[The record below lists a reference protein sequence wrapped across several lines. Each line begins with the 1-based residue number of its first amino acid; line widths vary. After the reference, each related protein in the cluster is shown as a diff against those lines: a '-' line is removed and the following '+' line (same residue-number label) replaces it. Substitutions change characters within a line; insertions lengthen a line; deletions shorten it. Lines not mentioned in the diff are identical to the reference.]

1 MSQDPAVSAENAA
14 SKARPRRTG
23 KQRHAEADS
32 HSQLHQLPWQTL
44 KNPYKPI
51 EIIYQEQLELIHDA
65 SMRILE
71 EVGMDVLDEDAREL
85 MAKSGAQVKA
95 GSNRVRFDRHLIMDY
110 ISSVP
115 EQFTLHAR
123 NPAHNLQ
130 IGKNFTN
137 FGTVASAPNSSS
149 MDGGRRAG
157 NKADYQNFL
166 RLMQSLNILH
176 FTGGYPVEPVDIHA
190 SVRHLDCLA
199 DCVTLTDKVFHA
211 YSLGRQ
217 RNRDG
222 IEIARIARG
231 ISHEQL
237 DQEPSLF
244 TIINTSSPLRL
255 DQPMLQ
261 GIMEMSARNQVVML
275 TPFTLAG
282 AMAPVTVAGAIAQQN
297 AEALAGIAFTQMVR
311 RGAPAVYGGFTSN
324 VDMKSGAPAF
334 GTPEYVQAAQISGQ
348 LARHYKIPFRSSNVC
363 AANTV
368 DAQAAYESTMSLWG
382 AIMGGT
388 NFLMHGAG
396 WLEGG
401 LCASFEKM
409 MIDADL
415 LQMMAVYLQG
425 VTVDE
430 ASLALEA
437 VKDVGPGGHYFGT
450 AHTMA
455 RYKDAFYAPL
465 ISDWRNFETWQEAG
479 SPTAYDH
486 AHKLY
491 KQILENYEPPALDAA
506 IREELDDFV
515 ARRKS
520 EGGVATDF

>member
-1 MSQDPAVSAENAA
+1 MSQEPDVSIETAA
-14 SKARPRRTG
+14 SKARPRRT
-23 KQRHAEADS
+23 KRHAEGGS
-32 HSQLHQLPWQTL
+32 SFQLHQLPWQLL

-51 EIIYQEQLELIHDA
+51 EIIHQEQIEQIHNA

-71 EVGMDVLDEDAREL
+71 EVGMDILDDDARAL
-85 MAKSGAQVKA
+85 MAQCGAQVVA
-95 GSNRVRFDRHLIMDY
+95 GSNRVRFDRGMIMEY
-110 ISSVP
+110 IASVP
-115 EQFTLHAR
+115 ESFTLHAR
-123 NPAHNLQ
+123 NPEHNLQ
-130 IGKNFTN
+130 IGKNFTS
-137 FGTVASAPNSSS
+137 FGTVASAPNASS

-157 NKADYQNFL
+157 NHADYQNFL
-166 RLMQSLNILH
+166 RLMQSLNILQ

-217 RNRDG
+217 RNKDG

-231 ISHEQL
+231 ISNEQL

-244 TIINTSSPLRL
+244 TIINSSSPLRL

-334 GTPEYVQAAQISGQ
+334 GTPEYVLAAQISGQ
-348 LARHYKIPFRSSNVC
+348 LTRHYKIPFRSSNVC
-363 AANTV
+363 ASNTV
-368 DAQAAYESTMSLWG
+368 DAQAAYESTMALWG
-382 AIMGGT
+382 SIMGGA

-401 LCASFEKM
+401 LCASFEKLVM
-409 MIDADL
+409 DADL

-425 VTVDE
+425 VKVDDDT
-430 ASLALEA
+430 LALDA

-465 ISDWRNFETWQEAG
+465 VSDWRNYETWQEAG
-479 SPTAYDH
+479 SPTTYEH
-486 AHKLY
+486 AHRLY
-491 KQILENYEPPALDAA
+491 KKILEQYEAPPLDEA
-506 IREELDDFV
+506 IRDELNDFV

>member
-1 MSQDPAVSAENAA
+1 MSQEPTFPTETS
-14 SKARPRRTG
+14 SQARTRRTR
-23 KQRHAEADS
+23 QRHTDS
-32 HSQLHQLPWQTL
+32 STASLHQLPWQQL
-44 KNPYKPI
+44 KNDYKPI
-51 EIIYQEQLELIHDA
+51 AVIYEEQLEQIHHT

-71 EVGMDVLDEDAREL
+71 EVGMDILDDDARAL
-85 MAKSGAQVKA
+85 MKHCGANVTA
-95 GSNRVRFDRHLIMDY
+95 GSNRVQFDRHMIMDY
-110 ISSVP
+110 LATVP
-115 EQFTLHAR
+115 ESFTLHAR
-123 NPAHNLQ
+123 NPEHNLT
-130 IGKNFTN
+130 IGKNFTS
-137 FGTVASAPNSSS
+137 FGTVASAPNASS

-157 NKADYQNFL
+157 NQADYRNFL
-166 RLMQSLNILH
+166 RLMQSLNILQ

-282 AMAPVTVAGAIAQQN
+282 AMAPVTIAGALAQQN

-334 GTPEYVQAAQISGQ
+334 GTPEYVMAAQISGQ
-348 LARHYKIPFRSSNVC
+348 LARHYKIPYRSSNVC
-363 AANTV
+363 ASNTV

-382 AIMGGT
+382 AIMGGA

-401 LCASFEKM
+401 LCASFEKL
-409 MIDADL
+409 IVDADL
-415 LQMMAVYLQG
+415 LQMMAVYLKG
-425 VTVDE
+425 ITVDE

-465 ISDWRNFETWQEAG
+465 VSDWRNFETWQEAG
-479 SPTAYDH
+479 KPTTYEH
-486 AHKLY
+486 AHRLY
-491 KQILENYEPPALDAA
+491 KQILENYQPPALDDA

-515 ARRKS
+515 ARRKR

>member
-1 MSQDPAVSAENAA
+1 MSQEPAVSTEAA
-14 SKARPRRTG
+14 SSQARPRRTR
-23 KQRHAEADS
+23 QRHTDS
-32 HSQLHQLPWQTL
+32 STASQLPQLPWHQL

-51 EIIYQEQLELIHDA
+51 EVIYEEQVEQIHNT

-71 EVGMDVLDEDAREL
+71 EVGMDILDDDARAL
-85 MAKSGAQVKA
+85 MKQCGANVTV
-95 GSNRVRFDRHLIMDY
+95 GSNRVQFDRHMIMDY
-110 ISSVP
+110 LASVP
-115 EQFTLHAR
+115 EVFTLHAR
-123 NPAHNLQ
+123 NPDHNLQ
-130 IGKNFTN
+130 IGKNFTS

-149 MDGGRRAG
+149 MDGGRRSG
-157 NKADYQNFL
+157 NHEDYQNFL

-231 ISHEQL
+231 ISNEQL

-244 TIINTSSPLRL
+244 SIINSSSPLRL

-261 GIMEMSARNQVVML
+261 GIMEMSARNQVIML

-282 AMAPVTVAGAIAQQN
+282 AMAPVTLAGAIAQQN

-311 RGAPAVYGGFTSN
+311 RGSPAVYGGFTSN

-334 GTPEYVQAAQISGQ
+334 GTPEYVMAAQISGQ

-363 AANTV
+363 ASNTV
-368 DAQAAYESTMSLWG
+368 DAQAAYESTMALWG
-382 AIMGGT
+382 AIMGGA

-401 LCASFEKM
+401 LCASFEKL
-409 MIDADL
+409 IVDADL

-425 VTVDE
+425 VTVDD
-430 ASLALEA
+430 ATLALEA

-465 ISDWRNFETWQEAG
+465 VSDWRNFETWQEAG
-479 SPTAYDH
+479 SPTTYEH

-491 KQILENYEPPALDAA
+491 KQILQSYEPPPLDAA
-506 IREELDDFV
+506 IRDELNDFV

>member
-1 MSQDPAVSAENAA
+1 MSQEQDLSAEAGS
-14 SKARPRRTG
+14 SKTRPRRT
-23 KQRHAEADS
+23 KQRHAETQAS
-32 HSQLHQLPWQTL
+32 GQLHQLPWQTL
-44 KNPYKPI
+44 KNPYQPI
-51 EIIYQEQLELIHDA
+51 EIINAEQIELIHDT

-85 MAKSGAQVKA
+85 MAKAGAKVTA
-95 GSNRVRFDRHLIMDY
+95 GSHRVHFDRHLIMDY
-110 ISSVP
+110 MASVP
-115 EQFTLHAR
+115 ESFTLHAR
-123 NPAHNLQ
+123 NPDHNLH

-137 FGTVASAPNSSS
+137 FGTVASAPNASSL
-149 MDGGRRAG
+149 DGGRRAG
-157 NKADYQNFL
+157 NQTDYRNFL

-176 FTGGYPVEPVDIHA
+176 FTGGYPVEPVDLHA

-237 DQEPSLF
+237 EQDPSLF

-282 AMAPVTVAGAIAQQN
+282 AMAPVTLAGALAQQN

-368 DAQAAYESTMSLWG
+368 DAQAAYESTMALWG

-450 AHTMA
+450 AHTIA
-455 RYKDAFYAPL
+455 RYKQAFYAPL

-479 SPTAYDH
+479 SPTAYEH
-486 AHKLY
+486 AHRLY
-491 KQILENYEPPALDAA
+491 QQILHTYEPPALDVA
-506 IREELDDFV
+506 IREELEDFV
-515 ARRKS
+515 ARRKR

>member
-1 MSQDPAVSAENAA
+1 MSQEPAVSAETA
-14 SKARPRRTG
+14 SVKARPRRSKRAETG
-23 KQRHAEADS
+23 IS
-32 HSQLHQLPWQTL
+32 SQLHQLPWSTL

-51 EIIYQEQLELIHDA
+51 EIIYEEQIEQIHHA

-71 EVGMDVLDEDAREL
+71 EVGMDILDEDARAL
-85 MAKSGAQVKA
+85 MKQCGAKVTT
-95 GSNRVRFDRHLIMDY
+95 GSHRVYFDRSLIMDY
-110 ISSVP
+110 LASVP
-115 EQFTLHAR
+115 ELFTLHAR
-123 NPAHNLQ
+123 NPIHNLQ
-130 IGKNFTN
+130 IGKNFTS
-137 FGTVASAPNSSS
+137 FGTVASAPNASS

-157 NKADYQNFL
+157 NHVDYQNFL
-166 RLMQSLNILH
+166 RLMQSLNILQ

-237 DQEPSLF
+237 EQEPSLF
-244 TIINTSSPLRL
+244 TIINSSSPLRL

-282 AMAPVTVAGAIAQQN
+282 AMAPVTLAGAIAQQN
-297 AEALAGIAFTQMVR
+297 AEALVGIAFTQMVR

-334 GTPEYVQAAQISGQ
+334 GTPEYVLAAQISGQ

-363 AANTV
+363 ASNTV
-368 DAQAAYESTMSLWG
+368 DAQAAYESTMALWG
-382 AIMGGT
+382 AIMGGA

-401 LCASFEKM
+401 LCASFEKL
-409 MIDADL
+409 IVDADL

-430 ASLALEA
+430 ATLALEA

-465 ISDWRNFETWQEAG
+465 VSDWRNFETWQEAG
-479 SPTAYDH
+479 SPTTYEH

-491 KQILENYEPPALDAA
+491 KQILQNYEPPPLDAA
-506 IREELDDFV
+506 IRDELNDFV

>member
-1 MSQDPAVSAENAA
+1 MSQASAA
-14 SKARPRRTG
+14 SVETTSAKARPRRT
-23 KQRHAEADS
+23 KRAETGTS
-32 HSQLHQLPWQTL
+32 SPLRQLPWQIL

-51 EIIYQEQLELIHDA
+51 EIIYEEQIEQIHNTA
-65 SMRILE
+65 MRILE
-71 EVGMDVLDEDAREL
+71 EVGMDILDEDARAL
-85 MAKSGAQVKA
+85 MKQCGAKVTE
-95 GSNRVRFDRHLIMDY
+95 GSHRVYFDRHLIMDY
-110 ISSVP
+110 LASVP

-123 NPAHNLQ
+123 NPAHNLS
-130 IGKNFTN
+130 IGKNFTS
-137 FGTVASAPNSSS
+137 FGTVASAPNASS

-157 NKADYQNFL
+157 NHADYQNFL
-166 RLMQSLNILH
+166 RLMQSLNILQ

-199 DCVTLTDKVFHA
+199 DCVILTDKVFHA

-231 ISHEQL
+231 ISPEQL

-244 TIINTSSPLRL
+244 SIINSSSPLRL

-261 GIMEMSARNQVVML
+261 GIMEMSARNQVIML

-282 AMAPVTVAGAIAQQN
+282 AMAPVTLAGAIAQQN
-297 AEALAGIAFTQMVR
+297 AEALVGIAFTQMVR

-334 GTPEYVQAAQISGQ
+334 GTPEYVLAAQISGQ

-363 AANTV
+363 ASNTV
-368 DAQAAYESTMSLWG
+368 DAQAAYESSMALWG

-401 LCASFEKM
+401 LCASFEKL
-409 MIDADL
+409 IVDADL

-430 ASLALEA
+430 ATLALEA

-465 ISDWRNFETWQEAG
+465 VSDWRNFETWQEAG
-479 SPTAYDH
+479 SPTTYEH
-486 AHKLY
+486 AHRVY
-491 KQILENYEPPALDAA
+491 KQILQHYEPPPLEAA
-506 IREELDDFV
+506 IREELDEFV
-515 ARRKS
+515 ARRKR

>member
-1 MSQDPAVSAENAA
+1 MSQASAA
-14 SKARPRRTG
+14 SVETTSAKARPRRVKRAETG
-23 KQRHAEADS
+23 TS
-32 HSQLHQLPWQTL
+32 SPLHQLPWQVL

-51 EIIYQEQLELIHDA
+51 EIIYEEQIEQIHHT

-71 EVGMDVLDEDAREL
+71 EVGMDILDEDARAL
-85 MAKSGAQVKA
+85 MKQCGAKVTE
-95 GSNRVRFDRHLIMDY
+95 GSHRVYFDRHLIMNY
-110 ISSVP
+110 LASVP

-123 NPAHNLQ
+123 NPAHNLS
-130 IGKNFTN
+130 IGKKFTS
-137 FGTVASAPNSSS
+137 FGTVASAPNASS

-157 NKADYQNFL
+157 NHADYQNFL
-166 RLMQSLNILH
+166 RLMQSLNILQ

-199 DCVTLTDKVFHA
+199 DCVILTDKVFHA

-231 ISHEQL
+231 ISPEQL

-244 TIINTSSPLRL
+244 SIINSSSPLRL

-261 GIMEMSARNQVVML
+261 GIMEMSARNQVIML

-282 AMAPVTVAGAIAQQN
+282 AMAPVTLAGAIAQQN
-297 AEALAGIAFTQMVR
+297 AEALVGIAFTQMVR

-334 GTPEYVQAAQISGQ
+334 GTPEYVLAAQISGQ

-363 AANTV
+363 ASNTV
-368 DAQAAYESTMSLWG
+368 DAQAAYESSMALWG

-401 LCASFEKM
+401 LCASFEKL
-409 MIDADL
+409 IVDADL

-430 ASLALEA
+430 ATLALEA

-465 ISDWRNFETWQEAG
+465 VSDWRNFETWQEAG
-479 SPTAYDH
+479 SPTTYEH
-486 AHKLY
+486 AHRVY
-491 KQILENYEPPALDAA
+491 KQILQHYEPPPLEAA
-506 IREELDDFV
+506 IREELDEFV
-515 ARRKS
+515 ARRKR

>member
-1 MSQDPAVSAENAA
+1 MSQESAVSAETA
-14 SKARPRRTG
+14 SVKARPRRSKRPET
-23 KQRHAEADS
+23 S
-32 HSQLHQLPWQTL
+32 TSSQLQQLPWQIL

-51 EIIYQEQLELIHDA
+51 EIIYEEQIEQIHHA

-71 EVGMDVLDEDAREL
+71 EVGMDILDEDARAL
-85 MAKSGAQVKA
+85 MKQCGAKVTE
-95 GSNRVRFDRHLIMDY
+95 GSHRVHFDRHLIMHY
-110 ISSVP
+110 LASVP
-115 EQFTLHAR
+115 ESFTLHAR
-123 NPAHNLQ
+123 NPAHHLQ
-130 IGKNFTN
+130 IGKNFTS
-137 FGTVASAPNSSS
+137 FGTVASAPNASS

-157 NKADYQNFL
+157 NHADYQNFL
-166 RLMQSLNILH
+166 RLMQSFNILQ

-231 ISHEQL
+231 ISHEHL
-237 DQEPSLF
+237 EQEPSLF
-244 TIINTSSPLRL
+244 TIINSSSPLRL

-282 AMAPVTVAGAIAQQN
+282 AMAPVTLAGAIAQQN

-334 GTPEYVQAAQISGQ
+334 GTPEYVLAAQISGQ
-348 LARHYKIPFRSSNVC
+348 LARHYQIPFRSSNVC
-363 AANTV
+363 ASNTV
-368 DAQAAYESTMSLWG
+368 DAQAAYESTMALWG
-382 AIMGGT
+382 AIMGGA

-401 LCASFEKM
+401 LCASFEKLI
-409 MIDADL
+409 IDADL

-430 ASLALEA
+430 ATLALEA

-455 RYKDAFYAPL
+455 RYKEAFYAPL
-465 ISDWRNFETWQEAG
+465 VSDWRNFETWQEAG
-479 SPTAYDH
+479 SPTTYEH
-486 AHKLY
+486 AHQLY
-491 KQILENYEPPALDAA
+491 KQILQHYEPPPLDAA
-506 IREELDDFV
+506 IREELDAFV

>member
-1 MSQDPAVSAENAA
+1 MSQEPAISSEATI
-14 SKARPRRTG
+14 SKARPRRT
-23 KQRHAEADS
+23 KRHADAS
-32 HSQLHQLPWQTL
+32 ASPALHQLPWQVL

-51 EIIYQEQLELIHDA
+51 EIIYAEQIELIHDA

-71 EVGMDVLDEDAREL
+71 EVGMDVLDEDAKL
-85 MAKSGAQVKA
+85 IMAQAGAKVTA
-95 GSNRVRFDRHLIMDY
+95 GSNRVYFDRHLIQDY
-110 ISSVP
+110 IASVP
-115 EQFTLHAR
+115 ESFTLHAR
-123 NPAHNLQ
+123 NPAHHLQ
-130 IGKNFTN
+130 IGKNFTS
-137 FGTVASAPNSSS
+137 FGTVASAPNASS
-149 MDGGRRAG
+149 MDTGRRAG
-157 NKADYQNFL
+157 NQADYRNFL
-166 RLMQSLNILH
+166 RLMQSLNILQ

-231 ISHEQL
+231 ISNEQL
-237 DQEPSLF
+237 EQEPSLF

-261 GIMEMSARNQVVML
+261 GIMEMSARNQVIML

-282 AMAPVTVAGAIAQQN
+282 AMAPVTIAGAIAQQN

-334 GTPEYVQAAQISGQ
+334 GTPEYVMAAQISGQ

-363 AANTV
+363 ASNTV
-368 DAQAAYESTMSLWG
+368 DAQAAYESTMALWG

-409 MIDADL
+409 IVDADL

-465 ISDWRNFETWQEAG
+465 VSDWRNFETWQEAG
-479 SPTAYDH
+479 SPTTYEH
-486 AHKLY
+486 AHRLY
-491 KQILENYEPPALDAA
+491 KQILQDYEPPALEEA
-506 IREELDDFV
+506 IREELEDFV
-515 ARRKS
+515 ARRKR

>member
-1 MSQDPAVSAENAA
+1 MSQEPAVSAETA
-14 SKARPRRTG
+14 SAKARPRRAKRVET
-23 KQRHAEADS
+23 S
-32 HSQLHQLPWQTL
+32 TSSQLQQLPWQIL

-51 EIIYQEQLELIHDA
+51 EIIYEEQIEQIHHT

-71 EVGMDVLDEDAREL
+71 EVGMDILDEDARAL
-85 MAKSGAQVKA
+85 MKQCGAKVTA
-95 GSNRVRFDRHLIMDY
+95 GSHRVYFDRYLIMDY
-110 ISSVP
+110 LASVP
-115 EQFTLHAR
+115 ELFTLHAR
-123 NPAHNLQ
+123 NPMHNLQ
-130 IGKNFTN
+130 IGKNFTS
-137 FGTVASAPNSSS
+137 FGTVASAPNASS
-149 MDGGRRAG
+149 MEGGRRAG

-166 RLMQSLNILH
+166 RLMQSLNILQ

-237 DQEPSLF
+237 EQEPSLF
-244 TIINTSSPLRL
+244 TIINSSSPLRL

-282 AMAPVTVAGAIAQQN
+282 AMAPVTLAGAIAQQN

-334 GTPEYVQAAQISGQ
+334 GTPEYVLAAQISGQ

-363 AANTV
+363 ASNTV
-368 DAQAAYESTMSLWG
+368 DAQAAYESTMALWG
-382 AIMGGT
+382 AIMGGA

-401 LCASFEKM
+401 LCASFEKL
-409 MIDADL
+409 IVDADL

-430 ASLALEA
+430 ATLALEA

-455 RYKDAFYAPL
+455 RYKEAFYAPL
-465 ISDWRNFETWQEAG
+465 VSDWRNFETWQEAG
-479 SPTAYDH
+479 SPTTYEH
-486 AHKLY
+486 AHQLY
-491 KQILENYEPPALDAA
+491 KQILQNYEPPPLDAA
-506 IREELDDFV
+506 IREELDAFV

>member
-1 MSQDPAVSAENAA
+1 MSQEPAVSTEAA
-14 SKARPRRTG
+14 SQARPRRTR
-23 KQRHAEADS
+23 QRHAES
-32 HSQLHQLPWQTL
+32 GSNFHLHQLPWQQL

-51 EIIYQEQLELIHDA
+51 EIIYEEQIEQIHNT

-71 EVGMDVLDEDAREL
+71 EVGMDILDDEARAL
-85 MAKSGAQVKA
+85 MKQCGAKITA
-95 GSNRVRFDRHLIMDY
+95 GSNRVQFDRHMIMDY

-115 EQFTLHAR
+115 ELFTLHAR
-123 NPAHNLQ
+123 NPEHNLQ
-130 IGKNFTN
+130 IGKNFTS
-137 FGTVASAPNSSS
+137 FGTVASAPNASS

-157 NKADYQNFL
+157 KHADYQNFL
-166 RLMQSLNILH
+166 RLMQSLNILQ

-199 DCVTLTDKVFHA
+199 DCVTLTDKAFHA

-237 DQEPSLF
+237 EQEPSLF
-244 TIINTSSPLRL
+244 TIINSSSPLRL

-282 AMAPVTVAGAIAQQN
+282 AMAPVTVAGAVAQQN

-311 RGAPAVYGGFTSN
+311 RGAPAAYGGFTSN

-334 GTPEYVQAAQISGQ
+334 GTPEYVQAAHISGQ
-348 LARHYKIPFRSSNVC
+348 LARRYKIPYRSSNVC
-363 AANTV
+363 ASNTV
-368 DAQAAYESTMSLWG
+368 DTQAGYESTMALWG
-382 AIMGGT
+382 AIMGGA

-401 LCASFEKM
+401 LCASFEKL
-409 MIDADL
+409 IVDADL

-465 ISDWRNFETWQEAG
+465 VSDWRNFETWQEAG
-479 SPTAYDH
+479 SPTTYEH

-491 KQILENYEPPALDAA
+491 KQILQSYEPPPLDAA

>member
-1 MSQDPAVSAENAA
+1 MSQEPAVSAETA
-14 SKARPRRTG
+14 SAKARPRRT
-23 KQRHAEADS
+23 KRTETS
-32 HSQLHQLPWQTL
+32 TSSQLHQQPWQTL

-51 EIIYQEQLELIHDA
+51 EIIYEEQIEQIHNA

-71 EVGMDVLDEDAREL
+71 EVGMDILDDDARAL
-85 MAKSGAQVKA
+85 MAKCGAKVTA
-95 GSNRVRFDRHLIMDY
+95 GSNRVYFDRHLIMDY
-110 ISSVP
+110 IASVP
-115 EQFTLHAR
+115 ELFTLHAR

-157 NKADYQNFL
+157 NQADYQNFL

-231 ISHEQL
+231 ISDEQL

-244 TIINTSSPLRL
+244 SIINSSSPLRL

-261 GIMEMSARNQVVML
+261 GIMEMSARNQVIML

-282 AMAPVTVAGAIAQQN
+282 AMAPVTLAGAIAQQN
-297 AEALAGIAFTQMVR
+297 AEALTGIAFTQMVR
-311 RGAPAVYGGFTSN
+311 RGSPAVYGGFTSN

-334 GTPEYVQAAQISGQ
+334 GTPEYVMAAQISGQ

-363 AANTV
+363 ASNTV
-368 DAQAAYESTMSLWG
+368 DAQAAYESTMALWG

-401 LCASFEKM
+401 LCASFEKL
-409 MIDADL
+409 IVDADL

-425 VTVDE
+425 VTVDD
-430 ASLALEA
+430 ATLALEA

-455 RYKDAFYAPL
+455 RYKDAFYAPFV
-465 ISDWRNFETWQEAG
+465 SDWRNFETWQEAG
-479 SPTAYDH
+479 SPTTYEH

-491 KQILENYEPPALDAA
+491 KQILQNYEPPPLDAA

-515 ARRKS
+515 ARRKR